1 MLTNSGFHST
11 IAIIKGWCMVIEWI
25 ATSAKREYIE
35 DYVRKIN
42 RGRTGLEKMR
52 EASVIDNAECLRV
65 EGLGEYVKDLEYDN
79 IFVKFYASMLYINKK
94 QVHVNDC
101 LVFCFG
107 DVACD
112 VYKYTITGETMKNIP
127 IRFYELLR
135 ENEGDFFDKDK
146 KFDVEYAKR
155 FILPNMM
162 PQQRVEYYKMLKQKQ
177 KEEVL
182 NIKQKHEA
190 QMEEVF
196 NSKNTKQAKLFDEK
210 NL

>member
-1 MLTNSGFHST
+1 MF
-11 IAIIKGWCMVIEWI
+11 IEWI
-25 ATSAKREYIE
+25 STTAKREYME

-42 RGRTGLEKMR
+42 RGRTGLEKMTDAR
-52 EASVIDNAECLRV
+52 IIEHAECFRI
-65 EGLGEYVKDLEYDN
+65 EGFAEYIKELEYDN
-79 IFVKFYASMLYINKK
+79 IFVKFYSSLVYLNKK

-101 LVFCFG
+101 LVFSFG
-107 DVACD
+107 DVSCD
-112 VYKYTITGETMKNIP
+112 IYKFTLTNELIGEIP
-127 IRFYELLR
+127 RKYYELLTQY
-135 ENEGDFFDKDK
+135 EGDFFAKDK
-146 KFDVEYAKR
+146 KFDAEYAKK

-177 KEEVL
+177 KDEIL

-210 NL
+210 GL